1 MLYSCPRKVYV
12 NSAKDDV
19 DQSEESYA
27 VVDGSGIMSV
37 LMTESVCYAILDTA
51 CSSTVCGSE
60 WLDMYIQTLS
70 DDDKSRIV
78 EEESDTTFKFGDGI
92 IYKSVKKVKFPVNI
106 IGNRAFVTADVV
118 TCSIP
123 LLFSKKS
130 MKRAQMKLNLEDD
143 VAMVHGKKVKLRCT
157 SSGHGKGTAQ
167 VRG

>member
-78 EEESDTTFKFGDGI
+78 EEESDTTF
-92 IYKSVKKVKFPVNI
+92 
-106 IGNRAFVTADVV
+106 
-118 TCSIP
+118 
-123 LLFSKKS
+123 
-130 MKRAQMKLNLEDD
+130 
-143 VAMVHGKKVKLRCT
+143 
-157 SSGHGKGTAQ
+157 
-167 VRG
+167 